1 VKLIQEK
8 LLLVFQHI
16 VWQEVNDLKKIF
28 AIGLLF
34 ILLNITFMPLIG
46 SSAHYINTD
55 KNNVNNGEEYFE
67 IEVYNFKGIKGC
79 DKYKKYLPLN
89 ELIDF
94 NNKINIIDKN
104 KQTLDE
110 KIKLKL
116 EIYKEYDLISED
128 YSYEKMEKML
138 QNQKNY
144 LEKQSKKVNYFI
156 NNKKYDIK
164 LVNVMNFFVHEM
176 RSYAPF
182 IIGIPP
188 LWLYLKFII
197 PFISLPDIWA
207 TGYIATDDFSLYT
220 LGLLGEKDARSS
232 GKTHFFYFNGII
244 GISFVSLD
252 PLNSMKPFYSGVGF
266 SAFSLVFTYK

>member
-1 VKLIQEK
+1 MVL
-8 LLLVFQHI
+8 QHI
-16 VWQEVNDLKKIF
+16 VWQEVNNLKKIF

-34 ILLNITFMPLIG
+34 ILLSITFTPLIG
-46 SSAHYINTD
+46 SSALNKNTD
-55 KNNVNNGEEYFE
+55 GNNHDKDKEYFE
-67 IEVYNFKGIKGC
+67 IEVYNFEGIKGY
-79 DKYKKYLPLN
+79 DKYKKYLTLN

-94 NNKINIIDKN
+94 HNKIIIIDKN

-110 KIKLKL
+110 KIKSKL
-116 EIYKEYDLISED
+116 EIYKEYNLISED
-128 YSYEKMEKML
+128 YSYEKMEKMF

-164 LVNVMNFFVHEM
+164 LVNVMNFFAHEM

-197 PFISLPDIWA
+197 PWLALPDMWA
-207 TGYIATDDFSLYT
+207 TGYIATGDFSLYT
-220 LGLLGEKDARSS
+220 LGLLGEKDVRSS

-252 PLNSMKPFYSGVGF
+252 PLNSMKPIYSGVGF
-266 SAFSLVFTYK
+266 SAFSLVFTYR